1 MAVDIDDDATVRVSK
16 NVLEC
21 NYYGNFE
28 VVVDEL
34 DVTNRISA

>member
-1 MAVDIDDDATVRVSK
+1 MAVDIDDDATVRVPK

-21 NYYGNFE
+21 NCYGNFE